1 MMDKIYYVIYDT
13 HYDIC
18 IESKE
23 ITDFKI
29 ESGKYQMKF
38 INSGGFSEFEY

>member
-1 MMDKIYYVIYDT
+1 MMGKIYFA

-18 IESKE
+18 IENKE